1 MAERIQVLLE
11 PGEKARLSRI
21 AREAGLSLSA
31 WMRRAALERAM
42 SGKKVGRIDKLKT
55 LRTFFETSD
64 RAEPGNEPP
73 WYTHKAVIER
83 SRRQGQSDT

>member
-42 SGKKVGRIDKLKT
+42 SGEKAGRIDKLKT
-55 LRTFFETSD
+55 LRSFFEASD
-64 RAEPGNEPP
+64 RAEPGDEPS
-73 WYTHKAVIER
+73 WSTHEAVIER
-83 SRRQGQSDT
+83 SRRQGQSET